1 MATLARRLGTLD
13 ATLIGVGSMIGAGVF
28 AAFAPAAA
36 VAGPMVLLSL
46 GVAALVAV
54 GNATSTAQLA
64 AAMPV
69 AGGAYAYGRERL
81 GPWWGFLA
89 GWSFVIGKSASAAA
103 MALVA
108 AAYVLPPDLRQ
119 PAAAV
124 AVLLLALLNSA
135 GITRTALAT
144 RVIVV
149 VVLAVLLVV
158 VVTGFAAPPAPQTGV
173 DWSAYGVLQGAGIL
187 FFAFAGYARVATLGE
202 EVRDPG
208 RTIPRA
214 VLLALTVALAVYV
227 LVGAAAL
234 AALGP
239 AGLARAAAPLVA
251 VVEASGWGPLAPVV
265 RAAAALAALGA
276 LLALLAGIG
285 RTALAMA
292 RERDLPALLDAVHPR
307 FRTPH
312 RAELLVG
319 AVVAATVLLVDLRGA
334 IGFSSFGV
342 LLYYAV
348 ANLAALRQPSAER
361 RFPRALAVVG
371 LVGCVVLVVALP
383 WQSVVAGLVV
393 LALGVVARLI
403 GRSHRT

>member
-1 MATLARRLGTLD
+1 MTALARRLGTFD
-13 ATLIGVGSMIGAGVF
+13 ATIIGVGSMIGAGAF
-28 AAFAPAAA
+28 AAWAPAAA
-36 VAGPMVLLSL
+36 AAGPLLLVSL

-54 GNATSTAQLA
+54 ANATSTAQLA
-64 AAMPV
+64 AVMPV
-69 AGGAYAYGRERL
+69 AGGAYVYGRERL

-89 GWSFVIGKSASAAA
+89 GWGFVIGKSASAAA

-108 AAYVLPPDLRQ
+108 TAYLLPRAWQQ
-119 PAAAV
+119 PIAAAL
-124 AVLLLALLNSA
+124 VLLLALLNAA
-135 GITRTALAT
+135 GITRTARAT
-144 RVIVV
+144 RVIVA
-149 VVLAVLLVV
+149 VVLLVLLLVV
-158 VVTGFAAPPAPQTGV
+158 VAAVGAPMPPGAAL

-202 EVRDPG
+202 EVRDPA

-214 VLLALTVALAVYV
+214 VLLALVVALAVYL
-227 LVGAAAL
+227 LVGGAAL
-234 AALGP
+234 AVLGP
-239 AGLARAAAPLVA
+239 TGLAQATAPLVA
-251 VVEASGWGPLAPVV
+251 VVEASGWRPLAPVV
-265 RAAAALAALGA
+265 RVAAALAALGA

-292 RERDLPALLDAVHPR
+292 RERDLPAVLDAVHPR

-319 AVVAATVLLVDLRGA
+319 AVVAAAVLLVDLREA

-348 ANLAALRQPSAER
+348 ANVAALRQPSAER

-371 LVGCVVLVVALP
+371 LLGCGALVATLP
-383 WQSVVAGLVV
+383 WQSIAAGAAV
-393 LALGVVARLI
+393 LGLGALIRLL
-403 GRSHRT
+403 RRA